1 MGCLPPPA
9 AEILTPTLTSP
20 NAKSHLKPCFLS
32 TENTCRPDFWPTLGQ
47 RCHLARICFWGED
60 LGRKGHLYDENSQVL
75 PRSGRNG
82 AELEP
87 AHSLALRFCMQ
98 RQCRVNGDLS
108 AAPGPLRLSC
118 KAPICTA
125 ASSEHN
131 DILMSGISFPRHS
144 CQFCTRSSL
153 LACNSPLVCTEVS
166 RAAPLLTQPELSSP
180 TQAFSST
187 KMFSGQPRNR
197 RRTTRGVP
205 LALSQQRLRAA
216 PCPSAASWLHCLT
229 CRGG

>member
-1 MGCLPPPA
+1 MA
-9 AEILTPTLTSP
+9 AVL
-20 NAKSHLKPCFLS
+20 
-32 TENTCRPDFWPTLGQ
+32 
-47 RCHLARICFWGED
+47 
-60 LGRKGHLYDENSQVL
+60 LYDENIQVL
-75 PRSGRNG
+75 SRSGKKG
-82 AELEP
+82 AELKH
-87 AHSLALRFCMQ
+87 ARSLAPRFCMQ

-108 AAPGPLRLSC
+108 ASPGPLHLSC
-118 KAPICTA
+118 KASICTA

-131 DILMSGISFPRHS
+131 DILMSGISFPCHS

-153 LACNSPLVCTEVS
+153 LVCNSPLVCTEVS
-166 RAAPLLTQPELSSP
+166 RVIPLLTGPEPSSP

-197 RRTTRGVP
+197 RRTTRGVS

-216 PCPSAASWLHCLT
+216 PCPDAAAPP